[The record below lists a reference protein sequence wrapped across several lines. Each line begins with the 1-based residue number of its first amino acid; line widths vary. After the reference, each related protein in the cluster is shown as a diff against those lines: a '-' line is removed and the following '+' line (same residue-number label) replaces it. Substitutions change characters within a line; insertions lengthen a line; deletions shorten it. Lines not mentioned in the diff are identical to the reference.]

1 MANSRDLGHAMRRRM
16 GTPSSYTESLEPSSG
31 QMMPTLDQHYEVA
44 KSKTSSRVSLG
55 EGPIDTP
62 HEVMSHEQD
71 APSELG
77 EVNTHPV
84 GERSGA
90 MYRVTSDAS
99 HFADPTHG
107 PTTARGRIVVSG
119 TSGISSEFFSSVQS
133 SEE

>member
-31 QMMPTLDQHYEVA
+31 QAMPTLDQHYEAA
-44 KSKTSSRVSLG
+44 KSMTSSRVSLG
-55 EGPIDTP
+55 DGPIDDP
-62 HEVMSHEQD
+62 HELMSHDQN
-71 APSELG
+71 APAELD
-77 EVNTHPV
+77 EVGTSPA

-90 MYRVTSDAS
+90 MYRVTSHAS

-119 TSGISSEFFSSVQS
+119 TSGVSSEFFSSVQS